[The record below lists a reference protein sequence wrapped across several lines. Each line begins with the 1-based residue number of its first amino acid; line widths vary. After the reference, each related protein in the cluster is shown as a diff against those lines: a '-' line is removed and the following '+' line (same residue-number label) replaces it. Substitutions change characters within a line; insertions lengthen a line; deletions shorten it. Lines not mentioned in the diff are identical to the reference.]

1 MKKVQNLFLS
11 LSKKTEKITSKY
23 QGRLLLL
30 MVIFLIMTILANLPY
45 FNLILTVSNTISI
58 MIIISFFLFSISIK
72 NLLLATLGLLI
83 LAFISVILRNKNV
96 AEVLGNSVYL
106 IIAIFFLF
114 SIVEYIREIRRS

>member
-11 LSKKTEKITSKY
+11 LSKKIEKITSKY

-45 FNLILTVSNTISI
+45 LNLILTVSNTIWM

-83 LAFISVILRNKNV
+83 LAFISVMLGNKNV

-114 SIVEYIREIRRS
+114 SSIEYIREIRRS

>member
-11 LSKKTEKITSKY
+11 WSKKTEKITSKY

-30 MVIFLIMTILANLPY
+30 MIIFLIMTILANLPY
-45 FNLILTVSNTISI
+45 LNLILTVSNTIWI

-72 NLLLATLGLLI
+72 NLLLATFGLLI
-83 LAFISVILRNKNV
+83 LAFISVILGNKNV

-114 SIVEYIREIRRS
+114 SIVEYIRKIRRL